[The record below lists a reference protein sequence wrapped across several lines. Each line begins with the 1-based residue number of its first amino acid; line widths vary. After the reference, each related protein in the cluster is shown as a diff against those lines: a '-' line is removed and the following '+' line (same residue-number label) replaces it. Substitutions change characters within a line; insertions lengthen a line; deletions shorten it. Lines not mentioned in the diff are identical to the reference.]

1 MSNLV
6 NQNHLKKV
14 NDQLMGLTMEELT
27 QVQSMIS
34 DIKTMKAKSGLVVG
48 GKVFVVQRTKKTL
61 GVVEKI
67 NKTRAIVDMK
77 GSSYSGPFS
86 MLEAA

>member
-1 MSNLV
+1 MSNLR
-6 NQNHLKKV
+6 KV
-14 NDQLMGLTMEELT
+14 SDQLMGLTMEELT

-34 DIKTMKAKSGLVVG
+34 DIKTMKAKSGIVVG

-67 NKTRAIVDMK
+67 NKTRAVIDMK
-77 GSSYSGPFS
+77 GRSYSVPFS

>member
-1 MSNLV
+1 MSNLR
-6 NQNHLKKV
+6 KV
-14 NDQLMGLTMEELT
+14 SDQLMGLSVSELT

-67 NKTRAIVDMK
+67 NKTRAVVDMK
-77 GSSYSGPFS
+77 GRSYSVPFS
-86 MLEAA
+86 MLEAE

>member
-1 MSNLV
+1 MSNL
-6 NQNHLKKV
+6 KKV
-14 NDQLMGLTMEELT
+14 SDQLMGLTISELNT
-27 QVQSMIS
+27 VQSMIS

-67 NKTRAIVDMK
+67 NKTRAVVDMK
-77 GSSYSGPFS
+77 GRSYSVPFS
-86 MLEAA
+86 MLEAE